1 MKLTPEIRFKIRQ
14 ALHEDLG
21 TGDVT
26 TRSLILAHQTSE
38 AVLIVKSHGI
48 FCGGPVAEESFRTL
62 DRKLQVVLHVREGK
76 RVRPGK
82 KVLTVRG
89 RTRSILRAERT
100 AVNFL
105 SRLSGVATL
114 TDTFVQKVKGTR
126 AKIYDTRK
134 TTPLWRMLEKQA
146 VKTGGGEN
154 HRFGLWDEILVKENH
169 WAALGGILRK
179 RNGRYFSDRMRAAL
193 KRKKIPVEV
202 EVRNLR
208 ELAHVMEG
216 PYVPDRI
223 LLDNFSVPELKRAV
237 LFAEG
242 LDEVLR
248 RRYKIRRKKPALE
261 ASGGVTLANVR
272 PIALTGVTR
281 ISVGALTHSAPALDF
296 SLLLR

>member
-21 TGDVT
+21 SGDVT
-26 TRSLILAHQTSE
+26 TRSLIPAQETSE
-38 AVLIVKSHGI
+38 AVLVVKSPGI
-48 FCGGPVAEESFRTL
+48 FCGGPVAEETFRTL
-62 DRKLQVVLHVREGK
+62 DRRLRVTLHVREGQWVK
-76 RVRPGK
+76 PGK

-105 SRLSGVATL
+105 SHLSGVATL
-114 TDTFVQKVKGTR
+114 TGIFVRKIKGTR

-154 HRFGLWDEILVKENH
+154 HRFGLWDEIMVKENH

-179 RNGRYFSDRMRAAL
+179 KNGRYFSEQMRKAL

-202 EVRNLR
+202 EVRSLR

-216 PYVPDRI
+216 PYLPDRV
-223 LLDNFSVPELKRAV
+223 LLDNFSVRELKRAV

-242 LDEVLR
+242 LDQVLR
-248 RRYKIRRKKPALE
+248 RRYKIRRKKPELE

-281 ISVGALTHSAPALDF
+281 ISVGALTHSTPALDF
-296 SLLLR
+296 SLLIK